1 MGSLRKAL
9 NERNLVVIVFVMVF
23 AAFAFAQKESKKI
36 EKLYL
41 GFRLHHGTGPHFTT
55 ANEKH
60 PDARIDMPRHS
71 GEKIVV
77 N

>member
-1 MGSLRKAL
+1 MRSLKKAF
-9 NERNLVVIVFVMVF
+9 NERNLVVIVFLMVF

-41 GFRLHHGTGPHFTT
+41 GFKLHNGPGPQFTS
-55 ANEKH
+55 AAENQLLKRYEKVME
-60 PDARIDMPRHS
+60 I
-71 GEKIVV
+71 